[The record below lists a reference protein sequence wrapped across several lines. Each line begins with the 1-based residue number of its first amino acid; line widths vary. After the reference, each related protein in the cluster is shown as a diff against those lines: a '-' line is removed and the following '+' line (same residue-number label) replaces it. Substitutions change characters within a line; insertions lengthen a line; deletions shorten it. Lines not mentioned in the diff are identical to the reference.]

1 MYTYTALKMDDIL
14 ISSKNNN
21 ENFQNL
27 ESFLVIMKKY
37 GLRLKKKKCVFMAS
51 EATYLGFR
59 VNKNGVTLYQK
70 K

>member
-1 MYTYTALKMDDIL
+1 MEKRIVSKMDGIL
-14 ISSKNNN
+14 ISSKNKN
-21 ENFQNL
+21 EHFQNL

-51 EATYLGFR
+51 EVIYLGFR